1 MPTRGIK
8 TRKNTHRKE
17 SMDET
22 VNQGTITQENA
33 EGTQEAQKTFTQ
45 EEMNRIIADRV
56 QRERSKYNDYD
67 SLKEKAAKYDAHEEA
82 SKTELQKAILA
93 FAQSNG
99 CSEVRDGGE
108 VRTTSRRTT
117 AELT

>member
-1 MPTRGIK
+1 
-8 TRKNTHRKE
+8 
-17 SMDET
+17 
-22 VNQGTITQENA
+22 
-33 EGTQEAQKTFTQ
+33 
-45 EEMNRIIADRV
+45 NRIIADRV

-99 CSEVRDGGE
+99 YPEVRDGGE

-117 AELT
+117 AEL